1 MTLAPGTSLGDY
13 EIVSLL
19 GAGGMGQVFK
29 ARDRKLGREV
39 AIKIKVLPE
48 AFTSDPL
55 WLARFER
62 EARALASLNHANI
75 ATLHALEESNGIRF
89 LVMELV
95 PGETLAVRIGRGPL
109 PLEETLSL
117 FQQIAE
123 ALEAAHEKGLVHR
136 DLKPAN
142 INVTP
147 EGQVKVLDF
156 GLAKTLPEADSSD
169 LSQSPTRTKG
179 TVAGVILGTARYMS
193 PEQARGKETQKA
205 TDIWSFGCCLFE
217 ALSGRPAFVGET
229 VADLI
234 GQILERDPEWEAL
247 PNATPDALKKL
258 LHRCLTKDL
267 RHRLHDVAD
276 ARVEIEELR
285 AHASKPNEADS
296 HRRSL
301 ARSRPVPAAILMVL
315 AAVAMGL
322 LAWRLTRSASSPLT
336 TTPPSRFV
344 IPLGS
349 NQSLAGTVVRLSAN
363 TLALSPD
370 GSWLAYVSEVGGNT
384 ELFLR
389 AMDRLDAQAIPGSD
403 RAMNPFFSPDGKWL
417 GFFQGGD
424 LKAVPIAGGVLR
436 TICSACTPVNNW
448 GASWGHD
455 DTIVFGVLDQGLQ
468 SVPASGG
475 TPKMLTILNRESGE
489 WAHGWPLFLPD
500 GKGLL
505 FTVLTKGGSKL
516 GALDLESGRLRHL
529 DELGEGAQAQ
539 YLPSGVL
546 VYGQSGK
553 LMAVRFDPDHEER
566 SFTDESGVFE
576 HPRFSPDGKK
586 LAFDVQMGSK
596 RDIWVYELERGTIG
610 VGEAATLSKGSISF
624 PHGPL
629 TENAWLSHPRGGTR
643 WYRGCTGSP
652 PMEAVRGSFF
662 ETARSGSSRR
672 PGRRTARSLLTSR

>member
-1 MTLAPGTSLGDY
+1 
-13 EIVSLL
+13 
-19 GAGGMGQVFK
+19 
-29 ARDRKLGREV
+29 
-39 AIKIKVLPE
+39 
-48 AFTSDPL
+48 
-55 WLARFER
+55 
-62 EARALASLNHANI
+62 
-75 ATLHALEESNGIRF
+75 
-89 LVMELV
+89 MELV
-95 PGETLAVRIGRGPL
+95 PGETLAARVGRGPL

-123 ALEAAHEKGLVHR
+123 ALEAAHEKGVVHR

-267 RHRLHDVAD
+267 RHRLHDIAD
-276 ARVEIEELR
+276 ARVEIEEIR
-285 AHASKPNEADS
+285 ARPTKPNEADS

-363 TLALSPD
+363 TLALS
-370 GSWLAYVSEVGGNT
+370 
-384 ELFLR
+384 
-389 AMDRLDAQAIPGSD
+389 
-403 RAMNPFFSPDGKWL
+403 
-417 GFFQGGD
+417 
-424 LKAVPIAGGVLR
+424 
-436 TICSACTPVNNW
+436 
-448 GASWGHD
+448 
-455 DTIVFGVLDQGLQ
+455 
-468 SVPASGG
+468 
-475 TPKMLTILNRESGE
+475 
-489 WAHGWPLFLPD
+489 
-500 GKGLL
+500 
-505 FTVLTKGGSKL
+505 
-516 GALDLESGRLRHL
+516 
-529 DELGEGAQAQ
+529 
-539 YLPSGVL
+539 
-546 VYGQSGK
+546 
-553 LMAVRFDPDHEER
+553 
-566 SFTDESGVFE
+566 
-576 HPRFSPDGKK
+576 
-586 LAFDVQMGSK
+586 
-596 RDIWVYELERGTIG
+596 
-610 VGEAATLSKGSISF
+610 
-624 PHGPL
+624 
-629 TENAWLSHPRGGTR
+629 
-643 WYRGCTGSP
+643 
-652 PMEAVRGSFF
+652 
-662 ETARSGSSRR
+662 
-672 PGRRTARSLLTSR
+672 